1 MANIS
6 AELRTLIRESRSLP
20 TIPGIITKLSALEAD
35 SKSTSQKIAR
45 LISSDQI
52 LSAKVLR
59 LVNSPFYG
67 FPRRVSTVSNALI
80 LLGISVIKSL
90 IISSSIFEMMEKTI
104 IGLWEHSLATAAA
117 ANLIASRLEL
127 SDKEEISTAAL
138 LHDIGKVVIKIHLK
152 DDYER
157 LLATCEK
164 KQLLSFEAE
173 RMEIGTDHAEVG
185 KWLAESWFLPKKL
198 IEPIAYHHNVEKS
211 VTYRTCTAV
220 VHFADILIR
229 ARGFGNNREGNELVP
244 QVHPLAVSILR
255 LDTMDIDSLITELDE
270 LLVEVKNFSIDIQEQ
285 QTDHV

>member
-6 AELRTLIRESRSLP
+6 AELRALIRESKSLP
-20 TIPGIITKLSALEAD
+20 TIPGVITKLSALESDPKA
-35 SKSTSQKIAR
+35 TSQEIAR

-90 IISSSIFEMMEKTI
+90 IMSTSIFEMMEKTL

-117 ANLIASRLEL
+117 ANLVAGRLEL

-152 DDYER
+152 DDYEQ
-157 LLATCEK
+157 LLTACREK
-164 KQLLSFEAE
+164 RLLSFEAE
-173 RMEIGTDHAEVG
+173 REAFATDHAEVG
-185 KWLAESWFLPKKL
+185 KWLAESWYLPEKL
-198 IEPIAYHHNVEKS
+198 IEPIACHHDVEKS
-211 VTYRTCTAV
+211 VTHRTRTAV
-220 VHFADILIR
+220 VHFADVLIR
-229 ARGFGNNREGNELVP
+229 ARGFGNGGGSNELVP
-244 QVHPLAVSILR
+244 QVHPLAASILR
-255 LDTMDIDSLITELDE
+255 LDNMDIDSLVAELDD
-270 LLVEVKNFSIDIQEQ
+270 LLVEVKNFSVDIQEQ
-285 QTDHV
+285 QVSHV

>member
-6 AELRTLIRESRSLP
+6 AELRALIRESKSLP
-20 TIPGIITKLSALEAD
+20 TIPGVITKLSALESDPKA
-35 SKSTSQKIAR
+35 TSQEIAR

-90 IISSSIFEMMEKTI
+90 IMSTSIFEMMEKTL

-117 ANLIASRLEL
+117 ANLVAGRLEL

-152 DDYER
+152 DDYEQ
-157 LLATCEK
+157 LLAECREK
-164 KQLLSFEAE
+164 RLLSFEAE
-173 RMEIGTDHAEVG
+173 RGAFGTDHAEVG
-185 KWLAESWFLPKKL
+185 KWLAESWFLPEKL
-198 IEPIAYHHNVEKS
+198 IEPIACHHDVEKS
-211 VTYRTCTAV
+211 VTHRTRTAV
-220 VHFADILIR
+220 VHFADVLIR
-229 ARGFGNNREGNELVP
+229 ARGFGSNALVP
-244 QVHPLAVSILR
+244 QVHPLAVEILR
-255 LDTMDIDSLITELDE
+255 LDTMDIDSLFAELDD
-270 LLVEVKNFSIDIQEQ
+270 LLVEVKNFSMDIQDQ
-285 QTDHV
+285 NTAHD